1 MNQRIEK
8 KNEYKYKIYNQI
20 YYAMKDR
27 KFLKKILVKI
37 LPFEIGR
44 IIMSFIGMNEIK
56 WNSRCLSYKIDK
68 RFIYLYTRE
77 VKK

>member
-27 KFLKKILVKI
+27 KFLKKILIKI
-37 LPFEIGR
+37 LPFEIGGL
-44 IIMSFIGMNEIK
+44 IMSFIGMNEIK
-56 WNSRCLSYKIDK
+56 
-68 RFIYLYTRE
+68 
-77 VKK
+77 